1 MASKKNRKSPKRRNG
16 AEKGQRVSA
25 GWRRYLAPLLV
36 ALSLMLA
43 AYVVYLDIN
52 VRQQFEG
59 KRWAVPAS
67 VYARPLEIYPGQRL
81 SRERLIEELRA
92 LGYQR
97 TDSGETGSYWTN
109 KRRVVFVTRPFR
121 FWDGEEL
128 SRQVEAVF
136 TGNGLAQLREPDT
149 GRPLTLVRLE
159 PRLIGKIYP
168 SHKEDRVLVRL
179 DQVPEALITTLLAI
193 EDRRFYDHFGVAPRS
208 ILRAIWVNLRAGR
221 TVQGGSTLTQQL
233 VKNFYLTNART
244 LRRKLNEALM
254 ALLLEFHYSKEE
266 ILEAYLNEI
275 YLGQDGQRSIH
286 GFGLAARFY
295 FGRPL
300 QELRLS
306 QLAMLVGM
314 VKGPSYYD
322 PRRHPERALARRNL
336 VLRTLAEQRLI
347 DDAQLRV
354 MLDEPLGV
362 ISDTPSG
369 ITRYPAFMEL
379 VRRQLYRDYRDDD
392 LRSEGMQIFTT
403 LDPVAQAAAE
413 RALSERLEGIEKG
426 RGMER
431 GILEGAAVVTE
442 PASGE
447 ILAVVGGRQA
457 RFAGFN
463 RALNAVRPIGSLMKP
478 AIYLTALER
487 PERYTLLTLLED
499 EPLTLRWPNGD
510 TWSPQNYDRES
521 HGEVPL
527 YLALAHSY
535 NLATVRLGLQLGVDK
550 VLETV
555 RELGVYRPLN
565 PYPSV
570 LLGAAELSPL
580 EVAQMYQT
588 LANGGF
594 RSPLRAI
601 REVLTA
607 DGEPLQRYP
616 LDIEQAADPA
626 AVYLLTR
633 ALQAVVQ
640 EGTGRALYQRLSPS
654 LEIAGKTGTTD
665 GLRDSWFA
673 GFTGD
678 RLGVVWVGRDDNG
691 STGLSG
697 SSGAL
702 LVWRDMIQQM
712 GAQPLM
718 LVAPEGIRQVWV
730 EPYSGL
736 RSRESCPGAVWLPFI
751 EGSVPVDYS
760 ECGIGGHRVEERAS
774 PLRQG
779 IDLLKG
785 IFNEMVE

>member
-1 MASKKNRKSPKRRNG
+1 MASKKSKKVPQRRKRGGNNG
-16 AEKGQRVSA
+16 TSVRWQR
-25 GWRRYLAPLLV
+25 YIAPLAV
-36 ALSLMLA
+36 ALSLMLV
-43 AYVVYLDIN
+43 AYVLYLDLN

-67 VYARPLEIYPGQRL
+67 VYARPLEIYPGQQLARQ
-81 SRERLIEELRA
+81 RLIEELQA

-97 TDSGETGSYWTN
+97 SDSGEIGSYRVDG
-109 KRRVVFVTRPFR
+109 RRVVLVTRPFR
-121 FWDGEEL
+121 FWDGEES
-128 SRQVEAVF
+128 SRRVEASF
-136 TGNGLAQLREPDT
+136 DADSLIRLRELDS

-168 SHKEDRVLVRL
+168 GHKEDRVLVRL
-179 DQVPEALITTLLAI
+179 EQVPQALLTTLLAI
-193 EDRRFYDHFGVAPRS
+193 EDRRFYDHYGVAPRS
-208 ILRAIWVNLRAGR
+208 ILRAVWANLRAGR

-233 VKNFYLTNART
+233 VKNFYLTNERT
-244 LRRKLNEALM
+244 LRRKFNEAIM
-254 ALLLEFHYSKEE
+254 ALLLEWHYSKEE

-300 QELRLS
+300 QELRLP
-306 QLAMLVGM
+306 QLALLVGM

-322 PRRHPERALARRNL
+322 PRRHPQRALARRNL
-336 VLRTLAEQRLI
+336 VLRTLAEQQLI
-347 DDAQLRV
+347 DDAQLQAA
-354 MLDEPLGV
+354 LEEPLGV
-362 ISDTPSG
+362 IPGTPSG

-413 RALSERLEGIEKG
+413 RALSERLASVEQE
-426 RGMER
+426 RRMESGM
-431 GILEGAAVVTE
+431 LEGAAVVTE

-478 AIYLTALER
+478 AIYLTALAQ
-487 PERYTLLTLLED
+487 PERYTLVTLLED

-510 TWSPQNYDRES
+510 TWSPQNYDHQS

-535 NLATVRLGLQLGVDK
+535 NLATVRLGLQLGVEK
-550 VLETV
+550 VLDTV
-555 RELGVYRPLN
+555 RRLGVYRPLN
-565 PYPSV
+565 QYPSV
-570 LLGAAELSPL
+570 LLGAAELTPL
-580 EVAQMYQT
+580 EVTQMYQT

-607 DGEPLQRYP
+607 EGEPLQRYP

-626 AVYLLTR
+626 TVYLLNR

-640 EGTGRALYQRLSPS
+640 EGTGRALYQRLPS
-654 LEIAGKTGTTD
+654 TLAIAGKTGTTD

-702 LVWRDMIQQM
+702 LVWRDMIEQM

-736 RSRESCPGAVWLPFI
+736 RSRETCPEAVWLPFI
-751 EGSVPVDYS
+751 ADSVPAEFS
-760 ECGIGGHRVEERAS
+760 ECGSGGHEAEEGIN
-774 PLRQG
+774 PLQQG

-785 IFNEMVE
+785 IFQ

>member
-1 MASKKNRKSPKRRNG
+1 MASKKPGHSPKRKKNG
-16 AEKGQRVSA
+16 NGR
-25 GWRRYLAPLLV
+25 GDTPPRWRRFVAPVTV

-43 AYVVYLDIN
+43 AYVVHLDIN

-67 VYARPLEIYPGQRL
+67 VYARPLELYPGQRL
-81 SRERLIEELRA
+81 TRRQLVEELQA

-97 TDSGETGSYWTN
+97 GDGREIGSYRVEG
-109 KRRVVFVTRPFR
+109 RRVALATRPFR
-121 FWDGEEL
+121 FWDGQES
-128 SRQVEAVF
+128 SRRIEVDF
-136 TGNGLAQLREPDT
+136 DDSTLIRLREADSD
-149 GRPLTLVRLE
+149 RPLTLARLE

-168 SHKEDRVLVRL
+168 SHREDRILVRL
-179 DQVPEALITTLLAI
+179 DEVPQALTTTLLAI
-193 EDRRFYDHFGVAPRS
+193 EDRRFYEHHGVAPRS
-208 ILRAIWVNLRAGR
+208 ILRAIWANLRAGR

-233 VKNFYLTNART
+233 VKNFYLTNERT
-244 LRRKLNEALM
+244 LRRKLNEAIM
-254 ALLLEFHYSKEE
+254 ALLLEYHYSKDE

-306 QLAMLVGM
+306 QVATLVGM

-322 PRRHPERALARRNL
+322 PRRHPQRAIARRNL
-336 VLRTLAEQRLI
+336 VLRTLAQQRLI
-347 DDAQLRV
+347 DETQLQAAFE
-354 MLDEPLGV
+354 EPLGV
-362 ISDTPSG
+362 IPGTPSG

-403 LDPVAQAAAE
+403 LDPLTQAAAE
-413 RALSERLEGIEKG
+413 QALDERLNAIERE
-426 RGMER
+426 RGMES
-431 GILEGAAVVTE
+431 GVLEGAAVVTE

-463 RALNAVRPIGSLMKP
+463 RALNAIRPIGSLIKP
-478 AIYLTALER
+478 AIYLTALEQ
-487 PERYTLLTLLED
+487 PERFTLVTPLKD
-499 EPLTLRWPNGD
+499 EPVALRWPNGD
-510 TWSPQNYDRES
+510 TWSPQNYDHQS

-535 NLATVRLGLQLGVDK
+535 NLATVRLGLQLGVDN
-550 VLETV
+550 VLSTV
-555 RELGVYRPLN
+555 RKLGVYRSLN
-565 PYPSV
+565 EYPSV

-580 EVAQMYQT
+580 EVTQMYQT
-588 LANGGF
+588 IANGGF

-607 DGEPLQRYP
+607 EGEPLQRYP

-626 AVYLLTR
+626 AVYLLDR
-633 ALQAVVQ
+633 ALQMVVS
-640 EGTGRALYQRLSPS
+640 EGTGRALYRRLSPT
-654 LEIAGKTGTTD
+654 LGIAGKTGTTD

-678 RLGVVWVGRDDNG
+678 RLAVVWVGRDDNG

-702 LVWRDMIQQM
+702 LVWRDMIEKT
-712 GAQPLM
+712 GVQPLM

-736 RSRESCPGAVWLPFI
+736 RSREECPDAVWLPFI
-751 EGSVPVDYS
+751 DGSAPADFS
-760 ECGIGGHRVEERAS
+760 ECGISGHDREKRGIN
-774 PLRQG
+774 PLQQG

-785 IFNEMVE
+785 IFQ

>member
-1 MASKKNRKSPKRRNG
+1 MALKKSRTARRKRKDGEKRRIPL
-16 AEKGQRVSA
+16 R
-25 GWRRYLAPLLV
+25 WRRYLAPVAV
-36 ALSLMLA
+36 ALILMSA

-67 VYARPLEIYPGQRL
+67 VYARPLELYPGRPLSKARL
-81 SRERLIEELRA
+81 MDELRA
-92 LGYQR
+92 LGYR
-97 TDSGETGSYWTN
+97 RGDDGEIGSY
-109 KRRVVFVTRPFR
+109 RERGPRLELVTRPFR
-121 FWDGEEL
+121 FWDGEEP
-128 SRQVEAVF
+128 SRRVEVSF
-136 TGNGLAQLREPDT
+136 DGERLVRLREPGT

-168 SHKEDRVLVRL
+168 SHREDRVLVRL
-179 DQVPEALITTLLAI
+179 DQVPEALVTTLLAI
-193 EDRRFYDHFGVAPRS
+193 EDRRFHEHFGVAPRS
-208 ILRAIWVNLRAGR
+208 ILRALWANLRAGR

-233 VKNFYLTNART
+233 VKNFYLSNERT
-244 LRRKLNEALM
+244 LRRKINEAIM
-254 ALLLEFHYSKEE
+254 ALLLEFHYGKEE

-300 QELRLS
+300 QELRLP
-306 QLAMLVGM
+306 QFAMLVGM

-322 PRRHPERALARRNL
+322 PRRHPDRALARRNL
-336 VLRTLAEQRLI
+336 VLRTLAEQGLI
-347 DDAQLRV
+347 DEGQLQAAV
-354 MLDEPLGV
+354 EAPLGV
-362 ISDTPSG
+362 IPGTPSG
-369 ITRYPAFMEL
+369 ISRYPAFMEL

-403 LDPVAQAAAE
+403 LDPAAQAAAE
-413 RALSERLEGIEKG
+413 QALSERLKAVEKS
-426 RGMER
+426 RGMEQ
-431 GILEGAAVVTE
+431 GVLEGAVVVTE

-447 ILAVVGGRQA
+447 ILAVVGGRRA

-463 RALNAVRPIGSLMKP
+463 RALNAVRPIGSLIKP
-478 AIYLTALER
+478 AIYLTALEQ
-487 PERYTLLTLLED
+487 PEHYSLVTLLED

-510 TWSPQNYDRES
+510 TWSPQNYDHQS

-535 NLATVRLGLQLGVDK
+535 NLATVRLGLKLGVES

-555 RELGVYRPLN
+555 RSLGIYRPLN
-565 PYPSV
+565 RYPS
-570 LLGAAELSPL
+570 LFLGAAELSPL
-580 EVAQMYQT
+580 EVTQMYQT

-607 DGEPLQRYP
+607 EGEPLQRYP

-626 AVYLLTR
+626 AVYLLNR
-633 ALQAVVQ
+633 ALQEVVR
-640 EGTGRALYQRLSPS
+640 EGTGRALYQRLPAT
-654 LEIAGKTGTTD
+654 LDIAGKTGTTD

-678 RLGVVWVGRDDNG
+678 RLAVVWVGRDDNE

-702 LVWRDMIQQM
+702 LVWRDMIEQM
-712 GAQPLM
+712 GAQPLV

-730 EPYSGL
+730 EPRSGL
-736 RSRESCPGAVWLPFI
+736 RSREECPDAVWLPFI
-751 EGSVPVDYS
+751 EGSVPAGFSD
-760 ECGIGGHRVEERAS
+760 CGRGWEREEERVN
-774 PLRQG
+774 PLQQG

-785 IFNEMVE
+785 IFQ